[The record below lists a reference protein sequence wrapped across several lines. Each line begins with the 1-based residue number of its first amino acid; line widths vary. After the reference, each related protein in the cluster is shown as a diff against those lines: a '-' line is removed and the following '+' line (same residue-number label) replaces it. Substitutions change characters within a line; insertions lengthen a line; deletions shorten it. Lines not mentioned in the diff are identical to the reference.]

1 MNVEYS
7 YIDVLEKRI
16 LCRKFSDN
24 ASLKDVISSFEEIME
39 NQMLSENTIGIISD
53 LRGVKFDINP
63 SVFKRV
69 SAFLKSNPELYTYK
83 LAAITDTPKQ
93 VVMVII
99 ANNVSSK
106 LNAKP
111 FSTLEA
117 SLKWMT
123 EDIGV

>member
-7 YIDVLEKRI
+7 YVDVLDKRI
-16 LCRKFSDN
+16 LCRKFTEN
-24 ASLKDVISSFEEIME
+24 ACLNDVVASFEEIMKNE
-39 NQMLSENTIGIISD
+39 MLSENTIGIISD
-53 LRGVKFDINP
+53 LRGVTFDINL

-69 SAFLKSNPELYTYK
+69 SSFLKLHPELYTYK

-93 VVMVII
+93 VVLVII

-111 FSTLEA
+111 FSTFDA

-123 EDIGV
+123 ENI

>member
-16 LCRKFSDN
+16 LCRKFTEN
-24 ASLKDVISSFEEIME
+24 AGIEDVVASFEEIMK
-39 NQMLSENTIGIISD
+39 NKMLSENTIGIISD
-53 LRGVKFDINP
+53 LRGVKFDINF

-69 SAFLKSNPELYTYK
+69 SAFLKLHPELFNYK
-83 LAAITDTPKQ
+83 LAAITTTPKQ
-93 VVMVII
+93 VVMVIL

-111 FSTLEA
+111 FSTFEA
-117 SLKWMT
+117 SLEWMT
-123 EDIGV
+123 ENI

>member
-16 LCRKFSDN
+16 LCRKFTEN
-24 ASLKDVISSFEEIME
+24 ASLKDVISSFEDIMT
-39 NQMLSENTIGIISD
+39 NQMLSENTVGIISD
-53 LRGVKFDINP
+53 LRGVQFDVNP
-63 SVFKRV
+63 NVFKKV
-69 SAFLKSNPELYTYK
+69 STFLKSHPELYKYK

-99 ANNVSSK
+99 ANKVNSK

-111 FSTLEA
+111 FSTYEA
-117 SLKWMT
+117 AMAWLM
-123 EDIGV
+123 E

>member
-16 LCRKFSDN
+16 LCRKFSEN
-24 ASLKDVISSFEEIME
+24 ASIKDVISSFEEIMN
-39 NQMLSENTIGIISD
+39 NQMLSDNTIGIITD

-69 SAFLKSNPELYTYK
+69 SKFLKLHPELYDYR
-83 LAAITDTPKQ
+83 LAAITETPKQ
-93 VVMVII
+93 VVMVIL

-106 LNAKP
+106 LNTKP
-111 FSTLEA
+111 FSTFDAALAWIVE
-117 SLKWMT
+117 
-123 EDIGV
+123 

>member
-16 LCRKFSDN
+16 LCRKFTEN
-24 ASLKDVISSFEEIME
+24 ASLKDVISSFEEIMT
-39 NQMLSENTIGIISD
+39 NQMLSKNTIGIISD

-69 SAFLKSNPELYTYK
+69 SAFLKSHPELYSYK

-99 ANNVSSK
+99 ANNVNSK

-111 FSTLEA
+111 FSTSEA
-117 SLKWMT
+117 AMAWMM
-123 EDIGV
+123 E

>member
-7 YIDVLEKRI
+7 YIHVLERRI
-16 LCRKFSDN
+16 LCRKFTEN
-24 ASLKDVISSFEEIME
+24 ASLDDVVDSFEEIMVKK
-39 NQMLSENTIGIISD
+39 MLSENTIGIISD
-53 LRGVKFDINP
+53 FRGVNFDINF

-69 SAFLKSNPELYTYK
+69 SAFLDLYPELFSYK
-83 LAAITDTPKQ
+83 LAAITATPKQ
-93 VVMVII
+93 VVMVIL

-111 FSTLEA
+111 FSTFDA

-123 EDIGV
+123 ENI

>member
-16 LCRKFSDN
+16 LCRKFSEN
-24 ASLKDVISSFEEIME
+24 ASIKDVISSFEEIMN
-39 NQMLSENTIGIISD
+39 NQMLSNNTIGIITD

-69 SAFLKSNPELYTYK
+69 SKFLKLHPELYDYR
-83 LAAITDTPKQ
+83 LAAITETPKQ
-93 VVMVII
+93 VVMVIL

-106 LNAKP
+106 LNTKP
-111 FSTLEA
+111 FSTFDAALAWIVE
-117 SLKWMT
+117 
-123 EDIGV
+123 

>member
-7 YIDVLEKRI
+7 YIDVFEKRI

-24 ASLKDVISSFEEIME
+24 ASLKDVISSFEEIMA
-39 NQMLSENTIGIISD
+39 NQMLSENTIGIITD

-69 SAFLKSNPELYTYK
+69 SAFLKLNPELYSYK
-83 LAAITDTPKQ
+83 LAAITETPKQ
-93 VVMVII
+93 VVLVII

-111 FSTLEA
+111 FSTYEA
-117 SLKWMT
+117 ALSWMT
-123 EDIGV
+123 E